1 MNTKLQNS
9 VLKQIGI
16 TLKEFK
22 NNVSDYQNAQNG
34 IPGFTYYADTHK
46 FALKNQSLIIEL
58 LNELADD
65 QGIEVVELVKSFGV
79 FRNGMDKEE
88 LNDLYKFLGEQK
100 NADKYE
106 TFSVLNVLAWLCV
119 EHLAFEFDN

>member
-1 MNTKLQNS
+1 MTTKLQNS
-9 VLKQIGI
+9 VIEQIGI
-16 TLKEFK
+16 SLKEFK

-34 IPGFTYYADTHK
+34 IPGFTHYTDTHK

-65 QGIEVVELVKSFGV
+65 QGVEVVEMVKGFGV
-79 FRNGMDKEE
+79 FRNGMDKDE
-88 LNDLYKFLGEQK
+88 LTDLYKFLGEQK

-106 TFSVLNVLAWLCV
+106 TFSVLNVMAWLCV

>member
-34 IPGFTYYADTHK
+34 IPGFTYYSDTHK
-46 FALKNQSLIIEL
+46 FALKNQFLIIEL